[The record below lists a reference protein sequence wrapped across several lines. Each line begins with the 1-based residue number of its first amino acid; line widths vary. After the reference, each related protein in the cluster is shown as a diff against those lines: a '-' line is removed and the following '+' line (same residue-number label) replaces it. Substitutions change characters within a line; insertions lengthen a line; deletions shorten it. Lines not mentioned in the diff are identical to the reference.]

1 MKKPLIYIV
10 WGALYCLCVGF
21 GFIPNPQGLGKALL
35 VAVSL
40 LFFVPPFYL
49 LWLAKKESS
58 CKTVTALRLLS
69 ICVLALS
76 LILLVLNFLSVNFS
90 AETGRFLFV
99 ALVMF
104 SAPMVTS
111 QYWALSLF
119 LWAVLMMLT
128 MPKKSANKGE

>member
-1 MKKPLIYIV
+1 MKKSIIYTA
-10 WGALYCLCVGF
+10 WGVLYCLCVGF

-49 LWLAKKESS
+49 LWLAKKENR
-58 CKTVTALRLLS
+58 CKTVTALHLLS

-76 LILLVLNFLSVNFS
+76 LVLLVLNFLSVNFS
-90 AETGRFLFV
+90 AQTGRLLFV

-128 MPKKSANKGE
+128 LPKKRPCQR